1 MITSPRIQGMSEIR
15 KGAVLNYLL
24 VFLQIGVPLVLTPLI
39 MSELG
44 TVEFGVYM
52 LAGTVMARLYMSDL
66 GRTTTTRF
74 LSEYHSRGDA
84 AGVAVFLGNLTVLY
98 SGIGLLIVLLGL
110 IVFPR
115 LGDIFPKFT
124 SNELELYRV
133 LYLLML
139 GNAALMFPMRS
150 LIGVADA
157 QQKFTVPALIA
168 VLTSLTNA
176 VGTVVILALG
186 GRSVALMLFTIG
198 SGLIAMLGNAAYCFI
213 GLKARINLR
222 GWSLRLTRGLL
233 IFSGWMFL
241 NQLINLLN
249 AGTGNYIVAITR
261 GPAETSIYTNGLQIY
276 GNYFMLS
283 AVLTAL
289 FLPRVV
295 NLVVR
300 GGSPARQ
307 TDAMILLGRSQ
318 LRILGGVL
326 FCILFFGQEFFRL
339 WVGQIPGAAPELSW
353 FITVALVIPHT
364 FVLVQSLGWQITQ
377 ARDALRQRVLITGL
391 VSMLFIAGSFVVCS
405 YFNLRAQALWGA
417 FTILLQLL
425 LINLIH
431 YRGLGLQIGRFYRE
445 TFRGTLPCVL
455 LLSGICLLLNFL
467 LPAADTW
474 STLLLKLA
482 IFTAAYLPVVFFLF
496 PAGSG
501 RSGH

>member
-1 MITSPRIQGMSEIR
+1 MSEIR
-15 KGAVLNYLL
+15 KGASLNYLL
-24 VFLQIGVPLVLTPLI
+24 VFLQIGVPLVLTPLV
-39 MSELG
+39 MDKLG
-44 TVEFGVYM
+44 TAEFGVYM

-74 LSEYHSRGDA
+74 LSEYHSRGDSAGA
-84 AGVAVFLGNLTVLY
+84 AAFLGNLTVLY
-98 SGIGLLIVLLGL
+98 TGIGLLILLLGL
-110 IVFPR
+110 TAYPW
-115 LGDIFPKFT
+115 LDAIFPKFT
-124 SNELELYRV
+124 PEELNLYRV

-139 GNAALMFPMRS
+139 GNAALMFPARS

-157 QQKFTVPALIA
+157 QQRFTIPALIA
-168 VLTSLTNA
+168 VLTSVVNA
-176 VGTVVILALG
+176 CGTVAILAWG
-186 GRSVALMLFTIG
+186 GHSIALMLFTIG
-198 SGLIAMLGNAAYCFI
+198 SGIIAMLCNTAYCFI
-213 GLKARINLR
+213 GLRARVNLR
-222 GWSLRLTRGLL
+222 GWSLRITRGLL

-261 GPAETSIYTNGLQIY
+261 GPTETSIYTNGLQIY

-295 NLVVR
+295 NMVAR

-326 FCILFFGQEFFRL
+326 LCILFFGQEFFRL
-339 WVGQIPGAAPELSW
+339 WVGHIPGANPEMSW
-353 FITVALVIPHT
+353 FITVALVVPHT

-377 ARDALRQRVLITGL
+377 ARDALRQRVIITGL
-391 VSMLFIAGSFVVCS
+391 VSLLFIGGSFVVCS
-405 YFNLRAQALWGA
+405 LFTLRAQALWGA

-431 YRGLGLQIGRFYRE
+431 YRGLGLHIGRFYRE
-445 TFRGTLPCVL
+445 TFRGSLLCTI
-455 LLSGICLLLNFL
+455 LLSALCLLLHYL
-467 LPAADTW
+467 LPGQDSW
-474 STLLLKLA
+474 GNLLLKTG
-482 IFTAAYLPVVFFLF
+482 IFTAAYLPTVQFLYT
-496 PAGSG
+496 PSKD
-501 RSGH
+501 